1 MSTDF
6 QFQDTLIDRLV
17 KNGEEG
23 PNTFIA
29 MDGGLGKTRC
39 ALKAAKALGVE
50 RGLVTCPN
58 IGLVSWPAELEKWWP
73 EAHFATVS
81 DPDLIPRHDQVPHA
95 HTWLIAPYS
104 EVSRRPRAFVEAAK
118 RFAPDVFI
126 PDEAQALA
134 NLYGKNAEPVGR
146 TQAIYGPRADLAE
159 SMAGEASI
167 VWPMSGTP
175 APNYTAEL
183 WTHLNALAP
192 LTIAHPAGHRAL
204 SYQEFLRRYATTRVS
219 AYGQHVTGSINT
231 PELRARTNA
240 FFHRVRKRDVL
251 KDLPPIL
258 WTAEPLPIT
267 AGQALTYLA
276 DVPPG
281 LDDAALLDWL
291 RQAYPHGSSER
302 KAMGLAKVAGAVEWA
317 DAFLQSCDR
326 KLILF
331 AWHTDVVE
339 GIVAG
344 LRAAGYNPVMVHG
357 GVSTADRVSAIKSF
371 QTDESVRPIVGQML
385 ALGTS
390 VTLTAASD
398 VGFVEDDWTPGN
410 MEQAAWR
417 ADRIGQTRGVV
428 ARVLYVPGS
437 KDEKIAKSR
446 VRKAREFDKM
456 FN

>member
-1 MSTDF
+1 MSDDF
-6 QFQDTLIDRLV
+6 QFQDRLIERLV
-17 KNGEEG
+17 KNGSEG

-39 ALKAAKALGVE
+39 AVLAARELGLE
-50 RGLVTCPN
+50 RGFVMCPN
-58 IGLVSWPAELEKWWP
+58 IGLVSWPSELEKWWP

-81 DPDLIPRHDQVPHA
+81 DPDLIPRHDQLPHA

-104 EVSRRPRAFVEAAK
+104 EVSRRPQAFVEAAK
-118 RFAPDVFI
+118 RYQPDVFI

-134 NLYGKNAEPVGR
+134 NLFDKYGEVTAR
-146 TQAIYGPRADLAE
+146 TAAIYGPRADLKGG
-159 SMAGEASI
+159 MAGEADI

-192 LTIAHPAGHRAL
+192 LTIKHPSGHRAL

-231 PELRARTNA
+231 AELRARTA
-240 FFHRVRKRDVL
+240 SFFHRVRKRDVL
-251 KDLPPIL
+251 KDLPPVL

-267 AGQALTYLA
+267 AGQASTHL
-276 DVPPG
+276 DIPPG

-291 RQAYPHGSSER
+291 AATYPHGSSER

-317 DAFLQSCDR
+317 DAFLQSTDR

-339 GIVAG
+339 ALVAG
-344 LRAAGYNPVMVHG
+344 LRVAGYDPAMIHG
-357 GVSTADRVSAIKSF
+357 GVSTAVRTAEIKRF
-371 QTDESVRPIVGQML
+371 QTDPACRPIVGQML
-385 ALGTS
+385 AMGTS

>member
-6 QFQDTLIDRLV
+6 KFQDTLIDRLV
-17 KNGEEG
+17 TNGTAG

-39 ALKAAKALGVE
+39 AVLAAKKLGMS
-50 RGLVTCPN
+50 RGWVVCPK

-81 DPDLIPRHDQVPHA
+81 DPDLVPRHDQVPHA
-95 HTWLIAPYS
+95 HTWLVTPYS
-104 EVSRRPRAFVEAAK
+104 EVSRRPQAFIEAAK
-118 RFAPDVFI
+118 RFAPDVLV

-134 NLYGKNAEPVGR
+134 NLYDKNGDMTAR
-146 TQAIYGPRADLAE
+146 TVAVYGPKADLVGG
-159 SMAGEASI
+159 MAGEAQI

-192 LTIAHPAGHRAL
+192 QTIAHPTAGRPL
-204 SYQEFLRRYATTRVS
+204 SYQEFIRRYSTTRLS
-219 AYGQHVTGSINT
+219 AYGQHITGSVNT
-231 PELRARTNA
+231 LELRRRTA
-240 FFHRVRKRDVL
+240 SFFHRVRKRDVL
-251 KDLPPIL
+251 PDLPPVL

-267 AGQALTYLA
+267 ADQASNHL
-276 DVPPG
+276 DIPEG

-331 AWHTDVVE
+331 AWHTEVVE
-339 GIVAG
+339 AITEG
-344 LRAAGYNPVMVHG
+344 LRALGYNPVMVHG
-357 GVSTADRVSAIKSF
+357 GVSTGDRTAAVKAF
-371 QTDESVRPIVGQML
+371 QTDDQVRVIVGQML